1 MDAVY
6 VLSGGEFLTAIFNGV
21 AVLMGTTEWA
31 SMFRI
36 AALMSVMVL
45 FATYI
50 RGHDPLEVL
59 KFIAFFMFLTSVLI
73 IPKRTVQLIDRSDAT
88 SVHTVA
94 NVPLGLAAPAKFIT
108 GIGTALTEG
117 FEAVFHTPD
126 SATYSKTG
134 MLFGANLVGTAT
146 DFAFRNG
153 DLAEL
158 FTAYVRNCV
167 VGDMLLNHKYSF
179 QELMNTEDPYSLI
192 FSKPSPLRGV
202 MVPYGNS
209 AAVSH
214 DNPTGEGFM
223 TCQDLAKNVLQPQL
237 TTDTQNG
244 GKTWDYY
251 VARLTGGKTNASAL
265 FGTLLGDSYSYYYG
279 GGSSASQI
287 MRQTVVMNGLK
298 QGIAST
304 SAQNGD
310 AAGLVNLASQSSYT
324 KMRLSQATSTSIAT
338 TYLPLLNTV
347 LLAMV
352 IGLFPV
358 IILLASI
365 HTLTMEVLKGY
376 IFTLIYLQAWGPMF
390 AILNYAV
397 SMYLTGKTG
406 TLSFSLSNLS
416 VIQQTHAD
424 IGSIAGWLSL
434 SIPFLAWGIVKGL
447 GSAVSQA
454 GNYLGTAMNSTASSE
469 SSRAG
474 DGSWAFNNL
483 QTDNVA
489 GNKWDTNYASRSGM
503 AMTQMGNGATATRT
517 QSGASVYDTTGA
529 ISRLPTDIQ
538 LDRSAVSGFQRQQR
552 EAESQLQSLSNSLSH
567 SASTGTSQL
576 SQWASQR
583 GSSDTVSRGA
593 DNSISAN
600 DAAAISKLQSAVA
613 RYARDNNV
621 SQADAL
627 RTAMEQSQNMS
638 LNAGVGAYAKFDS
651 NRQFAGKIVGFAT
664 GASVGGDLHGKVDY
678 NGQNG
683 SSHGTSSDMSN
694 RTSSTKDFSA
704 QDLKDIRH
712 GVDVVASHRTTD
724 NSSHTDNAS
733 GSLLNQMAA
742 TFSDMR
748 TQASQY
754 SDTQNRSHEYAQMA
768 SFVENNSAA
777 IRSNATQEFV
787 EYAKQNHPDAERVLT
802 DVSSPEARAEREALA
817 GRFVEERMMP
827 QLEAQFRAN
836 QGRAAEGMG
845 DTVAASGLQGVNH
858 SDFEGQQQHMAQTAA
873 GHGVKADG
881 EVAGEVTQSRANAQR
896 SVDSAQ
902 EKVNDQQSEVNKQY
916 TNLEQEHQVQGRR
929 FDDANKAEHER
940 QDEFPVFNHD
950 GELLD
955 KVNKS
960 LDELRK
966 GSLNDD
972 N

>member
-73 IPKRTVQLIDRSDAT
+73 IPKRTVQIIDRSDAT

-117 FEAVFHTPD
+117 FETVFHTPD

-202 MVPYGNS
+202 MVPYGNTM
-209 AAVSH
+209 A
-214 DNPTGEGFM
+214 NREGFW
-223 TCQDLAKNVLQPQL
+223 TCQELATGVLQPQL

-251 VARLTGGKTNASAL
+251 VARLTGGKPNASAL

-279 GGSSASQI
+279 GGSGASQI

-517 QSGASVYDTTGA
+517 RDGSTVLETSQAMSKLATEVMGDRISQTG
-529 ISRLPTDIQ
+529 IQ
-538 LDRSAVSGFQRQQR
+538 KLQRDAMSQQ
-552 EAESQLQSLSNSLSH
+552 QSLNNSLNH
-567 SASTGTSQL
+567 STSTGMSLL

-583 GSSDTVSRGA
+583 GNSDTVSRGT
-593 DNSISAN
+593 DSSVSAN
-600 DAAAISKLQSAVA
+600 DAAAISKMQSAVA
-613 RYARDNNV
+613 RYARDNNI

-627 RTAMEQSQNMS
+627 RAAMDKSQNMTF
-638 LNAGVGAYAKFDS
+638 NAGAGAYAKVDS
-651 NRQFAGKIVGFAT
+651 DKQIIGKVASLGT
-664 GASVGGDLHGKVDY
+664 GWSAGGDL
-678 NGQNG
+678 
-683 SSHGTSSDMSN
+683 
-694 RTSSTKDFSA
+694 
-704 QDLKDIRH
+704 
-712 GVDVVASHRTTD
+712 
-724 NSSHTDNAS
+724 
-733 GSLLNQMAA
+733 
-742 TFSDMR
+742 
-748 TQASQY
+748 
-754 SDTQNRSHEYAQMA
+754 
-768 SFVENNSAA
+768 
-777 IRSNATQEFV
+777 
-787 EYAKQNHPDAERVLT
+787 
-802 DVSSPEARAEREALA
+802 
-817 GRFVEERMMP
+817 
-827 QLEAQFRAN
+827 
-836 QGRAAEGMG
+836 
-845 DTVAASGLQGVNH
+845 
-858 SDFEGQQQHMAQTAA
+858 
-873 GHGVKADG
+873 
-881 EVAGEVTQSRANAQR
+881 
-896 SVDSAQ
+896 
-902 EKVNDQQSEVNKQY
+902 
-916 TNLEQEHQVQGRR
+916 
-929 FDDANKAEHER
+929 
-940 QDEFPVFNHD
+940 
-950 GELLD
+950 
-955 KVNKS
+955 
-960 LDELRK
+960 
-966 GSLNDD
+966 
-972 N
+972 

>member
-73 IPKRTVQLIDRSDAT
+73 IPKRTVQIIDRSDAT

-117 FEAVFHTPD
+117 FETVFHTPD

-202 MVPYGNS
+202 MVPYGNTM
-209 AAVSH
+209 A
-214 DNPTGEGFM
+214 NREGFW
-223 TCQDLAKNVLQPQL
+223 TCQELATGVLQPQL

-251 VARLTGGKTNASAL
+251 VARLTGGKPNASAL

-279 GGSSASQI
+279 GGSGASQI

-517 QSGASVYDTTGA
+517 RDGSTVLETTQA
-529 ISRLPTDIQ
+529 ISKLATEVMGDRISQTGIQ
-538 LDRSAVSGFQRQQR
+538 KLQRDAMSQQ
-552 EAESQLQSLSNSLSH
+552 QSLNNSLNH
-567 SASTGTSQL
+567 STSTGMSLL

-583 GSSDTVSRGA
+583 GNSDTVSRGA
-593 DNSISAN
+593 DSSVSAN
-600 DAAAISKLQSAVA
+600 DAAAISKMQSAVA
-613 RYARDNNV
+613 RYARDNNI

-627 RTAMEQSQNMS
+627 RAAMDKSQNMTF
-638 LNAGVGAYAKFDS
+638 NAGAGAYAKVDS
-651 NRQFAGKIVGFAT
+651 DKQIIGKVASLGT
-664 GASVGGDLHGKVDY
+664 GWSAGGDLHTRLDY
-678 NGQNG
+678 NGQSG

-694 RTSSTKDFSA
+694 RTSNTKDFST

-712 GVDVVASHRTTD
+712 GVDVVASQRTTD

-748 TQASQY
+748 TQSSQY
-754 SDTQNRSHEYAQMA
+754 SDAQTRSHEYAQMA
-768 SFVENNSAA
+768 SYVQNHSDSV
-777 IRSNATQEFV
+777 RSNYTQEFV
-787 EYAKQNHPDAERVLT
+787 EYAQQNDPDATRILT
-802 DVSSPEARAEREALA
+802 DVSDPAVREKREALA
-817 GRFVEERMMP
+817 GRFVEERLMP
-827 QLEAQFRAN
+827 QLAQEFAANRAQTSDN
-836 QGRAAEGMG
+836 MG
-845 DTVAASGLQGVNH
+845 SVAAGGGLQGVRR
-858 SDFEGQQQHMAQTAA
+858 SDFDDQQQHMAQTAA
-873 GHGVKADG
+873 DHGVKAVG
-881 EVAGEVTQSRANAQR
+881 AVAGDVSQSRAEVQR

-902 EKVNDQQSEVNKQY
+902 EKVNKQQGEVHKQY
-916 TNLEQEHQVQGRR
+916 TELEQDHQIQGRR
-929 FDDANKAEHER
+929 FDEENKNEKVR
-940 QDEFPVFNHD
+940 QSALPGGDTR
-950 GELLD
+950 
-955 KVNKS
+955 
-960 LDELRK
+960 DELMKRASDMQK
-966 GSLNDD
+966 QYEDKNK
-972 N
+972 

>member
-73 IPKRTVQLIDRSDAT
+73 IPKRTVQIIDRSDAT

-117 FEAVFHTPD
+117 FETVFHTPD

-153 DLAEL
+153 DLSEL

-179 QELMNTEDPYSLI
+179 QELMNSEDPYSLI

-202 MVPYGNS
+202 MVPYGNTM
-209 AAVSH
+209 A
-214 DNPTGEGFM
+214 NREGFW
-223 TCQDLAKNVLQPQL
+223 TCQELATGVLQPQL

-251 VARLTGGKTNASAL
+251 VARLTGGKPNASAL

-279 GGSSASQI
+279 GGSGASQI

-397 SMYLTGKTG
+397 SLYLTGKTG

-627 RTAMEQSQNMS
+627 RAAMEQSQNAS
-638 LNAGVGAYAKFDS
+638 INVGAGVTAGIDTS
-651 NRQFAGKIVGFAT
+651 RSIAGKAVVWTT
-664 GASVGGDLHGKVDY
+664 GLSGKLEGHIKGDYTG
-678 NGQNG
+678 NNG

-694 RTSSTKDFSA
+694 RTSHTKDFSA

-724 NSSHTDNAS
+724 SSSHTDNAS

-827 QLEAQFRAN
+827 HLEAQFRAN

-845 DTVAASGLQGVNH
+845 DTVAAGGLQGVNH
-858 SDFEGQQQHMAQTAA
+858 SDFKGQQQHMAQTAA

-902 EKVNDQQSEVNKQY
+902 EKVNHQQSEVNKQY
-916 TNLEQEHQVQGRR
+916 TNLEQEHEVQGRH
-929 FDDANKAEHER
+929 FDEANKAEHVR
-940 QDEFPVFNHD
+940 QDTVLNLPKKDNAKQTLDNAMNEF
-950 GELLD
+950 
-955 KVNKS
+955 
-960 LDELRK
+960 K
-966 GSLNDD
+966 GK
-972 N
+972 

>member
-73 IPKRTVQLIDRSDAT
+73 IPKRTVQIIDRSDAT

-117 FEAVFHTPD
+117 FETVFHTPD

-146 DFAFRNG
+146 DFSFRNG

-179 QELMNTEDPYSLI
+179 QELMNSEDPYSLI

-202 MVPYGNS
+202 MVPYGNTM
-209 AAVSH
+209 A
-214 DNPTGEGFM
+214 NREGFW
-223 TCQDLAKNVLQPQL
+223 TCQELATGVLQPQL

-251 VARLTGGKTNASAL
+251 VARLTGGKPNASAL

-279 GGSSASQI
+279 GGSGASQI

-627 RTAMEQSQNMS
+627 RAAMEQSQNAS
-638 LNAGVGAYAKFDS
+638 INVGAGVTAGIDTS
-651 NRQFAGKIVGFAT
+651 RSIAGKAVEWTT
-664 GASVGGDLHGKVDY
+664 GLSGKLEGHIKGDYTG
-678 NGQNG
+678 NNG

-694 RTSSTKDFSA
+694 RTSHTKDFSA

-712 GVDVVASHRTTD
+712 GVDVVASHRTTE

-845 DTVAASGLQGVNH
+845 DKVAAGGLQGVNH

-902 EKVNDQQSEVNKQY
+902 EKVNHQQSEVNKQY

-929 FDDANKAEHER
+929 FDEANKAEHTR
-940 QDEFPVFNHD
+940 QEAWPVI
-950 GELLD
+950 D
-955 KVNKS
+955 KVDSDNAKKT
-960 LDELRK
+960 LDETMNKFK
-966 GSLNDD
+966 GK
-972 N
+972 

>member
-73 IPKRTVQLIDRSDAT
+73 IPKRTVQIIDRSDAT

-117 FEAVFHTPD
+117 FETVFHTPD

-146 DFAFRNG
+146 DFSFRNG

-179 QELMNTEDPYSLI
+179 QELMNSEDPYSLI

-202 MVPYGNS
+202 MVPYGNTM
-209 AAVSH
+209 A
-214 DNPTGEGFM
+214 NREGFW
-223 TCQDLAKNVLQPQL
+223 TCQELATGVLQPQL

-251 VARLTGGKTNASAL
+251 VARLTGGKPNASSL

-279 GGSSASQI
+279 GGSGASQI

-517 QSGASVYDTTGA
+517 QSGASVYDTSGA

-538 LDRSAVSGFQRQQR
+538 LDRSAVSGFQRQRR

-583 GSSDTVSRGA
+583 GSSDSVSRGA
-593 DNSISAN
+593 DNSVSAN
-600 DAAAISKLQSAVA
+600 DAAAISKMQSATT
-613 RYARDNNV
+613 RHARDNNI
-621 SQADAL
+621 SQADSL
-627 RTAMEQSQNMS
+627 RMAMEQSQNLS
-638 LNAGVGAYAKFDS
+638 ASAGVGAYAKFDS
-651 NRQFAGKIVGFAT
+651 NRQFAGKILGFAS
-664 GASVGGDLHGKVDY
+664 GVSVGGDLHGKIDY

-683 SSHGTSSDMSN
+683 SSHGTSADMSN

-724 NSSHTDNAS
+724 NSGHTDNAS

-827 QLEAQFRAN
+827 QLEAQFRTN

-845 DTVAASGLQGVNH
+845 DTVAAGGLQGVNH

-881 EVAGEVTQSRANAQR
+881 EVAGEVTQSRVNAQR

-902 EKVNDQQSEVNKQY
+902 EKVNHQQSEVNKQY
-916 TNLEQEHQVQGRR
+916 TNLEQQHQVQGRR
-929 FDDANKAEHER
+929 FDEANKAEHVR
-940 QDEFPVFNHD
+940 QDAYPIKDHTDSVVAKRS
-950 GELLD
+950 LD
-955 KVNKS
+955 KLMK
-960 LDELRK
+960 DFKEDK
-966 GSLNDD
+966 
-972 N
+972 

>member
-1 MDAVY
+1 MDTVY

-45 FATYI
+45 FTTYI

-73 IPKRTVQLIDRSDAT
+73 IPKRTVQIIDRSDAT

-117 FEAVFHTPD
+117 FETVFHTPD

-146 DFAFRNG
+146 DFSFRNG

-202 MVPYGNS
+202 MVPYGNTM
-209 AAVSH
+209 A
-214 DNPTGEGFM
+214 NREGFW
-223 TCQDLAKNVLQPQL
+223 TCQELATGVLQPQL

-251 VARLTGGKTNASAL
+251 VARLTGGKPNANAL

-365 HTLTMEVLKGY
+365 HTLTMGVLKGY

-517 QSGASVYDTTGA
+517 RDGSTVLETSQAMSKLATEVMGDRISQTG
-529 ISRLPTDIQ
+529 IQ
-538 LDRSAVSGFQRQQR
+538 KLQRDAMSQQ
-552 EAESQLQSLSNSLSH
+552 QSLNNSLNH
-567 SASTGTSQL
+567 STSTGMSQL

-583 GSSDTVSRGA
+583 GNSDTVSSGA
-593 DNSISAN
+593 DSSVSAN
-600 DAAAISKLQSAVA
+600 DAAAISKMQSAVA
-613 RYARDNNV
+613 RYARDNNI

-627 RTAMEQSQNMS
+627 RKAMEQSQS
-638 LNAGVGAYAKFDS
+638 GTLTVGGSVSAGVDTRKS
-651 NRQFAGKIVGFAT
+651 IAGKAVEWTT
-664 GASVGGDLHGKVDY
+664 GLNGKLEGHIKGDYTGTD
-678 NGQNG
+678 G

-712 GVDVVASHRTTD
+712 GVDVVASQRTTD

-748 TQASQY
+748 TQSSQY
-754 SDTQNRSHEYAQMA
+754 NDAQTRSHEYAQMA
-768 SFVENNSAA
+768 SYVQNHSDSV
-777 IRSNATQEFV
+777 RSNYTQEFV
-787 EYAKQNHPDAERVLT
+787 EYAQQNDPDATRILT
-802 DVSSPEARAEREALA
+802 DVSDPAVREKREALA
-817 GRFVEERMMP
+817 GRFVEERLMP
-827 QLEAQFRAN
+827 QLAQEFAANRAQTGDN
-836 QGRAAEGMG
+836 MG
-845 DTVAASGLQGVNH
+845 SVAPGGGQQGVSH
-858 SDFEGQQQHMAQTAA
+858 SDFADQQQHMAQTAA
-873 GHGVKADG
+873 DHGVKAEG
-881 EVAGEVTQSRANAQR
+881 TVAGEVSQSRADVQR

-902 EKVNDQQSEVNKQY
+902 EKVNHQQSEVNKQY
-916 TNLEQEHQVQGRR
+916 TDLEQEHQVQGRR
-929 FDDANKAEHER
+929 FDDANKAEKYR
-940 QDEFPVFNHD
+940 QDSKPVFNHN
-950 GELLD
+950 GEA
-955 KVNKS
+955 KEKINKAME
-960 LDELRK
+960 DFK
-966 GSLNDD
+966 NMNGGDD
-972 N
+972 A

>member
-73 IPKRTVQLIDRSDAT
+73 IPKRTVQIIDRSDAT

-202 MVPYGNS
+202 MVQYGNTM
-209 AAVSH
+209 A
-214 DNPTGEGFM
+214 NREGFW
-223 TCQDLAKNVLQPQL
+223 TCQELATGVLQPQL

-251 VARLTGGKTNASAL
+251 VARLTGGKPNASAL
-265 FGTLLGDSYSYYYG
+265 FGTLLGESYSYYYG

-324 KMRLSQATSTSIAT
+324 KMRLSQAVASSIAT

-347 LLAMV
+347 LLAMM

-365 HTLTMEVLKGY
+365 HTLTMGVLKGY

-627 RTAMEQSQNMS
+627 RAAMEQSQNAS
-638 LNAGVGAYAKFDS
+638 FNVGAGVS
-651 NRQFAGKIVGFAT
+651 AGIDTSKSIGGKAVEWTT
-664 GASVGGDLHGKVDY
+664 GLSGKLEGHIKGDYTG
-678 NGQNG
+678 NNG

-694 RTSSTKDFSA
+694 RTSQTKDFSA

-712 GVDVVASHRTTD
+712 GVDVVASHRTTE

-845 DTVAASGLQGVNH
+845 DTVAAGGLQGVNH

-902 EKVNDQQSEVNKQY
+902 EKVNHQQSEVSKQY

-929 FDDANKAEHER
+929 FDEANKAEHVR
-940 QDEFPVFNHD
+940 QEARPVID
-950 GELLD
+950 ITD
-955 KVNKS
+955 SNKAKEM
-960 LDELRK
+960 LDESMNKFK
-966 GSLNDD
+966 GK
-972 N
+972 

>member
-73 IPKRTVQLIDRSDAT
+73 IPKRTVQIIDRSDAT

-117 FEAVFHTPD
+117 FEAVFHTPG

-167 VGDMLLNHKYSF
+167 VGDILLNHKYSF
-179 QELMNTEDPYSLI
+179 QELMNSEDPYSLI

-202 MVPYGNS
+202 MVPYGNTM
-209 AAVSH
+209 A
-214 DNPTGEGFM
+214 NREGFW
-223 TCQDLAKNVLQPQL
+223 TCQELATGVLQPQL

-251 VARLTGGKTNASAL
+251 VARLTGGKPNASAL

-279 GGSSASQI
+279 GGSGASQI

-376 IFTLIYLQAWGPMF
+376 IFTLIYLQVWGPMF

-517 QSGASVYDTTGA
+517 QSGASVYDTSGA

-552 EAESQLQSLSNSLSH
+552 EAQSQLQSLNETLGH
-567 SASTGTSQL
+567 TTSTGTSQL

-583 GSSDTVSRGA
+583 GNSDTVSRGA

-600 DAAAISKLQSAVA
+600 DAAAISKLQSAVS

-627 RTAMEQSQNMS
+627 RTAMEQSQNGTLTVGGS
-638 LNAGVGAYAKFDS
+638 VSAGVDTSKS
-651 NRQFAGKIVGFAT
+651 IAGKAVEWTTGLNGKLEGHIKGDYTGTDGF
-664 GASVGGDLHGKVDY
+664 
-678 NGQNG
+678 
-683 SSHGTSSDMSN
+683 SHGTSSDMSN

-748 TQASQY
+748 TQASQF

-787 EYAKQNHPDAERVLT
+787 GYAKQNHPDAERVLT
-802 DVSSPEARAEREALA
+802 DVSSPEARAERESLA

-845 DTVAASGLQGVNH
+845 DTVADGGLQGVSH

-873 GHGVKADG
+873 GHGVKAEG
-881 EVAGEVTQSRANAQR
+881 RVASEVEHSRSDAQR

-902 EKVNDQQSEVNKQY
+902 ENVNKQQGEVHKQY
-916 TNLEQEHQVQGRR
+916 TDLEQDHQVQGRR
-929 FDDANKAEHER
+929 FDEANKAEKYR
-940 QDEFPVFNHD
+940 QNSKPVFNYN
-950 GELLD
+950 GEA
-955 KVNKS
+955 KEKINKTM
-960 LDELRK
+960 DDFK
-966 GSLNDD
+966 NMNGGNDA
-972 N
+972 

>member
-1 MDAVY
+1 MDTVY

-36 AALMSVMVL
+36 AALVSVMVL

-73 IPKRTVQLIDRSDAT
+73 IPKRTVQIIDRSDAT

-117 FEAVFHTPD
+117 FETVFHTPD

-179 QELMNTEDPYSLI
+179 QELMNNEDPYSLI

-202 MVPYGNS
+202 MVPYGNTM
-209 AAVSH
+209 A
-214 DNPTGEGFM
+214 NREGFW
-223 TCQDLAKNVLQPQL
+223 TCQELATGVLQPQL

-251 VARLTGGKTNASAL
+251 VARLTGGKPNASAL

-310 AAGLVNLASQSSYT
+310 AAGLVNLAAQSSYT

-397 SMYLTGKTG
+397 SLYLTGKTG

-447 GSAVSQA
+447 GSVVSQA

-503 AMTQMGNGATATRT
+503 AMTQMDNGATATRT
-517 QSGASVYDTTGA
+517 RDGSTVLETSQA
-529 ISRLPTDIQ
+529 ISKLATEVMGDRISQTGIQ
-538 LDRSAVSGFQRQQR
+538 KLQRDAMSQQ
-552 EAESQLQSLSNSLSH
+552 QSLNNSLNH
-567 SASTGTSQL
+567 STSTGMSQL
-576 SQWASQR
+576 SQWDSQR
-583 GSSDTVSRGA
+583 GNSDTVSRGA
-593 DNSISAN
+593 DSSISAN
-600 DAAAISKLQSAVA
+600 DAAAISKMQSTIM
-613 RYARDNNV
+613 RHARDNNI
-621 SQADAL
+621 SEANSL
-627 RTAMEQSQNMS
+627 RMAMEQSQNMS
-638 LNAGVGAYAKFDS
+638 LNAGVGAYAKVDS
-651 NRQFAGKIVGFAT
+651 NKQFAGKIWGFAI

-748 TQASQY
+748 TQSSQY
-754 SDTQNRSHEYAQMA
+754 SDAQTRSHEYAQMA
-768 SFVENNSAA
+768 SYVQNHSDSV
-777 IRSNATQEFV
+777 RSNYTQEFV
-787 EYAKQNHPDAERVLT
+787 EYAQQNDPDATRILT
-802 DVSSPEARAEREALA
+802 DVSDPAIREKREALA
-817 GRFVEERMMP
+817 GRFVEDRLMP
-827 QLEAQFRAN
+827 QLAQEFATNRAQTSEN
-836 QGRAAEGMG
+836 MG
-845 DTVAASGLQGVNH
+845 SVAPGGALQGVSH
-858 SDFEGQQQHMAQTAA
+858 SGFADQQQHMVQIAA
-873 GHGVKADG
+873 DHGVKA
-881 EVAGEVTQSRANAQR
+881 EVAVAGEVSKSRADVQR

-902 EKVNDQQSEVNKQY
+902 ENVNKQQSEVGNQY
-916 TNLEQEHQVQGRR
+916 NSMVQEHQIQERN
-929 FDDANKAEHER
+929 FDKAYK
-940 QDEFPVFNHD
+940 DEQQQQNALPGGD
-950 GELLD
+950 TR
-955 KVNKS
+955 
-960 LDELRK
+960 DELMKRAQDIQK
-966 GSLNDD
+966 QYGDKK
-972 N
+972 

>member
-73 IPKRTVQLIDRSDAT
+73 IPKRTVQIIDRSDAT

-202 MVPYGNS
+202 MVPYGNTMAS
-209 AAVSH
+209 R
-214 DNPTGEGFM
+214 EGFW
-223 TCQDLAKNVLQPQL
+223 TCQELATGVLQPQL

-251 VARLTGGKTNASAL
+251 VARLTGGKPNASAL

-279 GGSSASQI
+279 GGSGASQI

-338 TYLPLLNTV
+338 TNLPLLNTV

-627 RTAMEQSQNMS
+627 RAAMEQSQNAS
-638 LNAGVGAYAKFDS
+638 INVGAGVTAGIDTS
-651 NRQFAGKIVGFAT
+651 RSIAGKAVVWTT
-664 GASVGGDLHGKVDY
+664 GLSGKLEGHIKGDYTG
-678 NGQNG
+678 NNG

-694 RTSSTKDFSA
+694 RTSHTKDFSA

-712 GVDVVASHRTTD
+712 GVDVVASHRTTE

-845 DTVAASGLQGVNH
+845 DTVAAGGLQGVSH
-858 SDFEGQQQHMAQTAA
+858 SDFEGQQQLMVQTAA
-873 GHGVKADG
+873 GQGVKADG

-902 EKVNDQQSEVNKQY
+902 EKVNHQQSEVNKQY

-929 FDDANKAEHER
+929 FDEANKAEHTR
-940 QDEFPVFNHD
+940 QDAWPVI
-950 GELLD
+950 D
-955 KVNKS
+955 KVDSDNAKKT
-960 LDELRK
+960 LDETMNKFK
-966 GSLNDD
+966 GK
-972 N
+972 

>member
-1 MDAVY
+1 
-6 VLSGGEFLTAIFNGV
+6 
-21 AVLMGTTEWA
+21 
-31 SMFRI
+31 
-36 AALMSVMVL
+36 
-45 FATYI
+45 
-50 RGHDPLEVL
+50 
-59 KFIAFFMFLTSVLI
+59 
-73 IPKRTVQLIDRSDAT
+73 
-88 SVHTVA
+88 
-94 NVPLGLAAPAKFIT
+94 
-108 GIGTALTEG
+108 
-117 FEAVFHTPD
+117 
-126 SATYSKTG
+126 
-134 MLFGANLVGTAT
+134 
-146 DFAFRNG
+146 
-153 DLAEL
+153 
-158 FTAYVRNCV
+158 
-167 VGDMLLNHKYSF
+167 MLLNHKYSF

-202 MVPYGNS
+202 MVPYGNTM
-209 AAVSH
+209 A
-214 DNPTGEGFM
+214 NREGFW
-223 TCQDLAKNVLQPQL
+223 TCQELATGVLQPQL

-251 VARLTGGKTNASAL
+251 VARLTGGKPNASAL

-279 GGSSASQI
+279 GGSGASQI

-406 TLSFSLSNLS
+406 TLNFSLSNLS

-517 QSGASVYDTTGA
+517 RDGSTVLETTQA
-529 ISRLPTDIQ
+529 ISKLATEVMGDRISQTGIQ
-538 LDRSAVSGFQRQQR
+538 KLQRDAMSQQ
-552 EAESQLQSLSNSLSH
+552 QSLNNSLNH
-567 SASTGTSQL
+567 STSTGMSLL

-583 GSSDTVSRGA
+583 GNSDTVSRGA
-593 DNSISAN
+593 DSSVSAN
-600 DAAAISKLQSAVA
+600 DAAAISKMQSAVA
-613 RYARDNNV
+613 RYARDNNI

-627 RTAMEQSQNMS
+627 RAAMDKSQNMTF
-638 LNAGVGAYAKFDS
+638 NAGAGAYAKVDS
-651 NRQFAGKIVGFAT
+651 DKQIIGKVASLGT
-664 GASVGGDLHGKVDY
+664 GWSAGGDLHTRLDY
-678 NGQNG
+678 NGQSG

-694 RTSSTKDFSA
+694 RTSNTKDFSA

-712 GVDVVASHRTTD
+712 GVDVVASQRTTD

-748 TQASQY
+748 TQSSQY
-754 SDTQNRSHEYAQMA
+754 SDAQTRSHEYAQMA
-768 SFVENNSAA
+768 SYVQNHSDSV
-777 IRSNATQEFV
+777 RSNYTQEFV
-787 EYAKQNHPDAERVLT
+787 EYAQQNDPEATRILT
-802 DVSSPEARAEREALA
+802 DVSDPAVREKREALA
-817 GRFVEERMMP
+817 GRFVEERLMP
-827 QLEAQFRAN
+827 QLVQEFAANRAQTSDN
-836 QGRAAEGMG
+836 MG
-845 DTVAASGLQGVNH
+845 SVAPGGGQQGVSR
-858 SDFEGQQQHMAQTAA
+858 SDFDDQQQHMAQTAA
-873 GHGVKADG
+873 DHGVKAEG
-881 EVAGEVTQSRANAQR
+881 AVAGDVSQSRAEVQR

-902 EKVNDQQSEVNKQY
+902 EKVNKQQGEVHKQY
-916 TNLEQEHQVQGRR
+916 TELEQDHQVQGRR
-929 FDDANKAEHER
+929 FDEENNNEKVR
-940 QDEFPVFNHD
+940 QSALPGGDTR
-950 GELLD
+950 
-955 KVNKS
+955 
-960 LDELRK
+960 DELMKRASDMQK
-966 GSLNDD
+966 QYEDKNK
-972 N
+972 

>member
-45 FATYI
+45 FATYV

-73 IPKRTVQLIDRSDAT
+73 IPRRTVQIIDRSDAT

-94 NVPLGLAAPAKFIT
+94 NVPLGLAVPAKFIT

-117 FEAVFHTPD
+117 FETVFHTPD

-167 VGDMLLNHKYSF
+167 VGDMLLNHKYSL
-179 QELMNTEDPYSLI
+179 QELMNSEDPYSLI
-192 FSKPSPLRGV
+192 FSNPSPLRGV
-202 MVPYGNS
+202 MVPYGNTM
-209 AAVSH
+209 A
-214 DNPTGEGFM
+214 NREGFW
-223 TCQDLAKNVLQPQL
+223 TCQELATGVLQPQL

-251 VARLTGGKTNASAL
+251 VARLTGGKPNASAL

-365 HTLTMEVLKGY
+365 HTLTLEVLKGY

-627 RTAMEQSQNMS
+627 RAAMEQSQNAS
-638 LNAGVGAYAKFDS
+638 INVGAGVTAGIDTS
-651 NRQFAGKIVGFAT
+651 RSIAGKAVVWTT
-664 GASVGGDLHGKVDY
+664 GLSGKLEGHIKGDYTG
-678 NGQNG
+678 NNG

-694 RTSSTKDFSA
+694 RTSHTKDFSA

-724 NSSHTDNAS
+724 SSSHTDNAS

-845 DTVAASGLQGVNH
+845 DTVAAGGLQGVNH

-902 EKVNDQQSEVNKQY
+902 EKVNHQQSEVNKQY
-916 TNLEQEHQVQGRR
+916 TNLEQEHEVQGRH
-929 FDDANKAEHER
+929 FDEANKAEHVR
-940 QDEFPVFNHD
+940 QDTVLNLPKKDNAKQTLDNAMNEF
-950 GELLD
+950 
-955 KVNKS
+955 
-960 LDELRK
+960 K
-966 GSLNDD
+966 GK
-972 N
+972 

>member
-73 IPKRTVQLIDRSDAT
+73 IPKRTVQIIDRSDAT

-117 FEAVFHTPD
+117 FETVFHTPD

-202 MVPYGNS
+202 MVPYGNTM
-209 AAVSH
+209 A
-214 DNPTGEGFM
+214 NREGFW
-223 TCQDLAKNVLQPQL
+223 TCQELATGVLQPQL

-251 VARLTGGKTNASAL
+251 VARLTGGKPNASAL

-279 GGSSASQI
+279 GGSGASQI

-627 RTAMEQSQNMS
+627 RAAMEQSQNAS
-638 LNAGVGAYAKFDS
+638 INVGAGVTAGIDTS
-651 NRQFAGKIVGFAT
+651 RSIAGKAVVWTT
-664 GASVGGDLHGKVDY
+664 GLSGKLEGHIKGDYTG
-678 NGQNG
+678 NNG

-694 RTSSTKDFSA
+694 RTSHTKDFSA

-724 NSSHTDNAS
+724 SSSHTDNAS

-827 QLEAQFRAN
+827 LLEAQFRAN

-845 DTVAASGLQGVNH
+845 DTVAADGLQGVNH

-902 EKVNDQQSEVNKQY
+902 EKVNHQQSEVNKQY

-929 FDDANKAEHER
+929 FDEANKAEHVR
-940 QDEFPVFNHD
+940 QDAYPIKDHTDSVVAKRS
-950 GELLD
+950 LD
-955 KVNKS
+955 KLMK
-960 LDELRK
+960 DFKEDK
-966 GSLNDD
+966 
-972 N
+972 

>member
-1 MDAVY
+1 MDTVY
-6 VLSGGEFLTAIFNGV
+6 VLTGGEFLSNIFNGV
-21 AVLMGTTEWA
+21 ATMLGTTEWS

-36 AALMSVMVL
+36 AALVSVMVL
-45 FATYI
+45 FATYLK
-50 RGHDPLEVL
+50 GHDPLEFI
-59 KFIAFFMFLTSVLI
+59 KFIAFFILLTSILV
-73 IPKRTVQLIDRSDAT
+73 IPKRTVQIIDRTDAT
-88 SVHTVA
+88 SIHTVA

-117 FEAVFHTPD
+117 FETVYHTPD
-126 SATYSKTG
+126 SVTYSKTG
-134 MLFGANLVGTAT
+134 MLFGANLVGSAT
-146 DFAFRNG
+146 DFMFRNG

-167 VGDMLLNHKYSF
+167 VGDILLNHKYSF
-179 QELMNTEDPYSLI
+179 QELMNSTDPYAVI
-192 FSKPSPLRGV
+192 FQNPSPLRGV
-202 MVPYGNS
+202 MVPYGNT
-209 AAVSH
+209 AA
-214 DNPTGEGFM
+214 TREGFW
-223 TCQDLAKNVLQPQL
+223 TCQELANNVLKSQL
-237 TTDTQNG
+237 NADTAEG
-244 GKTWDYY
+244 GSTWNYY
-251 VARLTGGKTNASAL
+251 VARITGAKPNGSAL
-265 FGTLLGDSYSYYYG
+265 FGTLMADSYNYYYG
-279 GGSSASQI
+279 GGATASQV
-287 MRQTVVMNGLK
+287 MRAAVVMNGLK
-298 QGIAST
+298 EGISSY

-310 AAGLVNLASQSSYT
+310 AAGLVNLASQSSYA
-324 KMRLSQATSTSIAT
+324 KMRLSQATSASIAT
-338 TYLPLLNTV
+338 TYLPLMNTV

-358 IILLASI
+358 IILLATVHSL
-365 HTLTMEVLKGY
+365 TLQVLKGY
-376 IFTLIYLQAWGPMF
+376 IYTLIYLQAWGPMF

-397 SMYLTGKTG
+397 SAYLTNKTG
-406 TLSFSLSNLS
+406 SLSFSLSNLS

-434 SIPFLAWGIVKGL
+434 SIPFLAMGLVKGL
-447 GSAVSQA
+447 GSVVSQA
-454 GNYLGTAMNSTASSE
+454 GNYLGTAMNSTATSE
-469 SSRAG
+469 ASRAG

-517 QSGASVYDTTGA
+517 QSGASVYDTSGA

-552 EAESQLQSLSNSLSH
+552 EAESQLQSLNNSLSH

-593 DNSISAN
+593 DNSVSAN

-627 RTAMEQSQNMS
+627 RTAMEQSQNAS
-638 LNAGVGAYAKFDS
+638 FNVGAGVS
-651 NRQFAGKIVGFAT
+651 AGIDTSKSIGGKAVEWTT
-664 GASVGGDLHGKVDY
+664 GLSGKLEGHIKGDYTG
-678 NGQNG
+678 NNG

-694 RTSSTKDFSA
+694 RTGHSKDFSA

-712 GVDVVASHRTTD
+712 GVDVISSHRTTD

-787 EYAKQNHPDAERVLT
+787 EYTKQNHPDAERVLT

-836 QGRAAEGMG
+836 QGRAAEGMD
-845 DTVAASGLQGVNH
+845 DTVSSSGMQGVSH
-858 SDFEGQQQHMAQTAA
+858 SDFDDQQQHMAQTAVD
-873 GHGVKADG
+873 HGVKAKG
-881 EVAGEVTQSRANAQR
+881 AVAGEVSQSRADVQR

-902 EKVNDQQSEVNKQY
+902 EKVNKQQGEVHKQY
-916 TNLEQEHQVQGRR
+916 TELEQEHQVQGRR
-929 FDDANKAEHER
+929 FDDANKAEHVR
-940 QDEFPVFNHD
+940 QEAIPVKDYTDSHEAKIHVDDLMKKFKD
-950 GELLD
+950 
-955 KVNKS
+955 NK
-960 LDELRK
+960 
-966 GSLNDD
+966 
-972 N
+972 

>member
-73 IPKRTVQLIDRSDAT
+73 IPKRTVQIIDRSDAT

-117 FEAVFHTPD
+117 FETVFHTPD

-179 QELMNTEDPYSLI
+179 QELMNNEDPYSLI

-202 MVPYGNS
+202 MVPYGNTM
-209 AAVSH
+209 A
-214 DNPTGEGFM
+214 NREGFW
-223 TCQDLAKNVLQPQL
+223 TCQELATGVLQPQL

-251 VARLTGGKTNASAL
+251 VARFTGGKPNASAL

-310 AAGLVNLASQSSYT
+310 AAGLVNLAAQSSYT

-397 SMYLTGKTG
+397 SLYLTGKTG

-447 GSAVSQA
+447 GSVVSQA

-503 AMTQMGNGATATRT
+503 AMTQMDNGATATRT
-517 QSGASVYDTTGA
+517 RDGSTVLETSQA
-529 ISRLPTDIQ
+529 ISKLATEVMGDRISQTGIQ
-538 LDRSAVSGFQRQQR
+538 KLQRDAMSQQ
-552 EAESQLQSLSNSLSH
+552 QSLNNSLNH
-567 SASTGTSQL
+567 STSTGMSQL

-583 GSSDTVSRGA
+583 GNSDTVSRGA
-593 DNSISAN
+593 DSSISAN
-600 DAAAISKLQSAVA
+600 DAAAISKMQSTIM
-613 RYARDNNV
+613 RHARDNNI
-621 SQADAL
+621 SEANSL
-627 RTAMEQSQNMS
+627 RMAMEQSQNMS
-638 LNAGVGAYAKFDS
+638 LNAGVGAYAKVDS
-651 NRQFAGKIVGFAT
+651 NKQFAGKIWGFAT

-748 TQASQY
+748 TQSSQY
-754 SDTQNRSHEYAQMA
+754 SDAQTRSHEYAQMA
-768 SFVENNSAA
+768 SYVQNHSDSV
-777 IRSNATQEFV
+777 RSNYTQEFV
-787 EYAKQNHPDAERVLT
+787 EYAQQNDPDATRILT
-802 DVSSPEARAEREALA
+802 DVSDPAIREKREALA
-817 GRFVEERMMP
+817 GRFVEDRLMP
-827 QLEAQFRAN
+827 QLAQEFATNRAQTSEN
-836 QGRAAEGMG
+836 MG
-845 DTVAASGLQGVNH
+845 SVAPGGALQGVSH
-858 SDFEGQQQHMAQTAA
+858 SGFADQQQHMVQIAA
-873 GHGVKADG
+873 DHGVKA
-881 EVAGEVTQSRANAQR
+881 EVAVAGEVSKSRADVQR

-902 EKVNDQQSEVNKQY
+902 ENVNKQQSEVGNQY
-916 TNLEQEHQVQGRR
+916 NSMVQEHQIQERN
-929 FDDANKAEHER
+929 FDKAYK
-940 QDEFPVFNHD
+940 DEQQQQNALPGGD
-950 GELLD
+950 TR
-955 KVNKS
+955 
-960 LDELRK
+960 DELMKRAQDIQK
-966 GSLNDD
+966 QYGDKK
-972 N
+972 

>member
-1 MDAVY
+1 MDTVY
-6 VLSGGEFLTAIFNGV
+6 VLAGGDFLTNIFNGV
-21 AVLMGTTEWA
+21 ATLMGTTEWS

-36 AALMSVMVL
+36 AALVSVMVL
-45 FATYI
+45 FATYLK
-50 RGHDPLEVL
+50 GHDPLEFF
-59 KFIAFFMFLTSVLI
+59 KFIAFFILLTSILI
-73 IPKRTVQLIDRSDAT
+73 IPKRTVQIIDRTDAT
-88 SVHTVA
+88 SIHTVD

-117 FEAVFHTPD
+117 FETVYHTPD
-126 SATYSKTG
+126 SVTYSKTG

-146 DFAFRNG
+146 DFMFRNG

-167 VGDMLLNHKYSF
+167 VGDILLNHKYSF
-179 QELMNTEDPYSLI
+179 QELMSSTDPYSLI
-192 FSKPSPLRGV
+192 FSNPSPLRGV
-202 MVPYGNS
+202 MVSYGNT
-209 AAVSH
+209 AA
-214 DNPTGEGFM
+214 TREGFW
-223 TCQDLAKNVLQPQL
+223 TCQELANNVLKSQL
-237 TTDTQNG
+237 NADTAEDG
-244 GKTWDYY
+244 STWSYY
-251 VARLTGGKTNASAL
+251 VSRITGAKPNSSAL
-265 FGTLLGDSYSYYYG
+265 FGTLMADSYSYYYG
-279 GGSSASQI
+279 GGSTASQI
-287 MRQTVVMNGLK
+287 MRSTVVMNGLK
-298 QGIAST
+298 QGISSY

-310 AAGLVNLASQSSYT
+310 AAGLVNLASQSSYS
-324 KMRLSQATSTSIAT
+324 KMRLSQVISATIAT
-338 TYLPLLNTV
+338 TYLPLMNTV

-358 IILLASI
+358 IILLATVHSL
-365 HTLTMEVLKGY
+365 TLQVLKGY
-376 IFTLIYLQAWGPMF
+376 IYTLIYLQAWGPMF

-397 SMYLTGKTG
+397 SSHLTTKTG
-406 TLSFSLSNLS
+406 ALGFSLSNLS

-424 IGSIAGWLSL
+424 IGSIAGALSL
-434 SIPFLAWGIVKGL
+434 SIPFLAWGIVRGL
-447 GSAVSQA
+447 GSVVSQA
-454 GNYLGTAMNSTASSE
+454 GNYLGTAVSSTASSE
-469 SSRAG
+469 ASRAG

-503 AMTQMGNGATATRT
+503 ATTQMGNGAVATRT
-517 QSGASVYDTTGA
+517 QDGSSVYDTTGA

-552 EAESQLQSLSNSLSH
+552 EAQSQIQSLNETLGH
-567 SASTGTSQL
+567 TTSTGASQL

-583 GSSDTVSRGA
+583 GNSDTVSRGA
-593 DNSISAN
+593 DNSVSAN
-600 DAAAISKLQSAVA
+600 DAAAISKMQSAVA

-621 SQADAL
+621 SQTDAL
-627 RTAMEQSQNMS
+627 RAAMEQSQNLS
-638 LNAGVGAYAKFDS
+638 ANVGAGAYAKVDTDK
-651 NRQFAGKIVGFAT
+651 QVIGKLASLGT
-664 GASVGGDLHGKVDY
+664 GWSMGGDAHAKLDY

-683 SSHGTSSDMSN
+683 SSHGTSTDMSN

-802 DVSSPEARAEREALA
+802 DVSSPEARAERESLA

-827 QLEAQFRAN
+827 QLEAQFRAS

-845 DTVAASGLQGVNH
+845 DTVADGGLQGVSH
-858 SDFEGQQQHMAQTAA
+858 SDFESQQQHMAQTAA
-873 GHGVKADG
+873 GQGVKAEG
-881 EVAGEVTQSRANAQR
+881 RVASEVEHSRADAKR
-896 SVDSAQ
+896 SVDFAQ
-902 EKVNDQQSEVNKQY
+902 ENVNKQQGEVNKQY
-916 TNLEQEHQVQGRR
+916 TDLEQDHQVQGRK
-929 FDDANKAEHER
+929 FGKSYK
-940 QDEFPVFNHD
+940 DEQQQQNTLP
-950 GELLD
+950 GG
-955 KVNKS
+955 KTR
-960 LDELRK
+960 DELTKQAQDIQRQFEENNK
-966 GSLNDD
+966 
-972 N
+972 

>member
-73 IPKRTVQLIDRSDAT
+73 IPKRTVQIIDRSDAT

-117 FEAVFHTPD
+117 FETVFHTPD

-202 MVPYGNS
+202 MVPYGNTM
-209 AAVSH
+209 A
-214 DNPTGEGFM
+214 NREGFW
-223 TCQDLAKNVLQPQL
+223 TCQELATGVLQPQL

-251 VARLTGGKTNASAL
+251 VARLTGGKPNASAL

-279 GGSSASQI
+279 GGSGASQI

-517 QSGASVYDTTGA
+517 RDGSTVLETSQAMSKLATEVMGDRISQTG
-529 ISRLPTDIQ
+529 IQ
-538 LDRSAVSGFQRQQR
+538 KLQRDAMSQQ
-552 EAESQLQSLSNSLSH
+552 QSLNNSLNH
-567 SASTGTSQL
+567 STSTGMSLL

-583 GSSDTVSRGA
+583 GNSDTVSRGT
-593 DNSISAN
+593 DSSVSAN
-600 DAAAISKLQSAVA
+600 DAAAISKMQSAVA
-613 RYARDNNV
+613 RYARDNNI

-627 RTAMEQSQNMS
+627 RAAMDKSQNMTF
-638 LNAGVGAYAKFDS
+638 NAGAGAYAKVDS
-651 NRQFAGKIVGFAT
+651 DKQIIGKVASLGT
-664 GASVGGDLHGKVDY
+664 GWSAGGDLHTRLDY
-678 NGQNG
+678 NGQSG

-694 RTSSTKDFSA
+694 RTSNTKDFSA

-712 GVDVVASHRTTD
+712 GVDVVASQRTTD

-748 TQASQY
+748 TQSSQY
-754 SDTQNRSHEYAQMA
+754 SDAQTRSHEYAQMA
-768 SFVENNSAA
+768 SYV
-777 IRSNATQEFV
+777 Q
-787 EYAKQNHPDAERVLT
+787 
-802 DVSSPEARAEREALA
+802 
-817 GRFVEERMMP
+817 
-827 QLEAQFRAN
+827 
-836 QGRAAEGMG
+836 
-845 DTVAASGLQGVNH
+845 NH
-858 SDFEGQQQHMAQTAA
+858 SDSVRSNYTRSLWVCAA
-873 GHGVKADG
+873 
-881 EVAGEVTQSRANAQR
+881 ER
-896 SVDSAQ
+896 SGCHPHTD
-902 EKVNDQQSEVNKQY
+902 
-916 TNLEQEHQVQGRR
+916 RC
-929 FDDANKAEHER
+929 ER
-940 QDEFPVFNHD
+940 PC
-950 GELLD
+950 GA
-955 KVNKS
+955 
-960 LDELRK
+960 
-966 GSLNDD
+966 
-972 N
+972 

>member
-73 IPKRTVQLIDRSDAT
+73 IPKRTVQIIDRSDAT

-117 FEAVFHTPD
+117 FETVFHTPD

-202 MVPYGNS
+202 MVPYGNTM
-209 AAVSH
+209 A
-214 DNPTGEGFM
+214 NREGFW
-223 TCQDLAKNVLQPQL
+223 TCQELATGVLQPQL

-251 VARLTGGKTNASAL
+251 VARLTGGKPNASAL

-279 GGSSASQI
+279 GGSGASQI

-627 RTAMEQSQNMS
+627 RAAMEQSQNAS
-638 LNAGVGAYAKFDS
+638 INVGAGVTAGIDTS
-651 NRQFAGKIVGFAT
+651 RSIAGKAVVWTT
-664 GASVGGDLHGKVDY
+664 GLSGKLEGHIKGDYTG
-678 NGQNG
+678 NNG

-694 RTSSTKDFSA
+694 RTSHTKDFSA

-724 NSSHTDNAS
+724 SSSHTDNAS

-836 QGRAAEGMG
+836 QVRAAEGMG
-845 DTVAASGLQGVNH
+845 DTVAAGGLQGVNH

-902 EKVNDQQSEVNKQY
+902 EKVNHQQSEVNKQY

-929 FDDANKAEHER
+929 FDEANKAEHVR
-940 QDEFPVFNHD
+940 QDAYPIKDHTDSVVAKRS
-950 GELLD
+950 LD
-955 KVNKS
+955 KLMK
-960 LDELRK
+960 DFKEDK
-966 GSLNDD
+966 
-972 N
+972 

>member
-73 IPKRTVQLIDRSDAT
+73 IPKRTVQIIDRSDAT

-117 FEAVFHTPD
+117 FETVFHTPD

-202 MVPYGNS
+202 MVPYGNTM
-209 AAVSH
+209 A
-214 DNPTGEGFM
+214 NREGFW
-223 TCQDLAKNVLQPQL
+223 TCQELATGVLQPQL

-251 VARLTGGKTNASAL
+251 VARLTGGKPNASAL

-279 GGSSASQI
+279 GGSGASQI

-517 QSGASVYDTTGA
+517 RDGSTVLETSQAMSKLATEVMGDRISQTG
-529 ISRLPTDIQ
+529 IQ
-538 LDRSAVSGFQRQQR
+538 KLQRDAMSQQ
-552 EAESQLQSLSNSLSH
+552 QSLNNSLNH
-567 SASTGTSQL
+567 STSTGMSLL

-583 GSSDTVSRGA
+583 GNSDTVSRGT
-593 DNSISAN
+593 DSSVSAN
-600 DAAAISKLQSAVA
+600 DAAAISKMQSAVA
-613 RYARDNNV
+613 RYARDNNI

-627 RTAMEQSQNMS
+627 RAAMDKSQNMTF
-638 LNAGVGAYAKFDS
+638 NAGAGAYAKVDS
-651 NRQFAGKIVGFAT
+651 DKQIIGKVASLGT
-664 GASVGGDLHGKVDY
+664 GWSAGGDLHTRLDG
-678 NGQNG
+678 
-683 SSHGTSSDMSN
+683 
-694 RTSSTKDFSA
+694 
-704 QDLKDIRH
+704 
-712 GVDVVASHRTTD
+712 
-724 NSSHTDNAS
+724 
-733 GSLLNQMAA
+733 
-742 TFSDMR
+742 
-748 TQASQY
+748 
-754 SDTQNRSHEYAQMA
+754 
-768 SFVENNSAA
+768 
-777 IRSNATQEFV
+777 
-787 EYAKQNHPDAERVLT
+787 
-802 DVSSPEARAEREALA
+802 
-817 GRFVEERMMP
+817 
-827 QLEAQFRAN
+827 
-836 QGRAAEGMG
+836 
-845 DTVAASGLQGVNH
+845 TVAN
-858 SDFEGQQQHMAQTAA
+858 
-873 GHGVKADG
+873 
-881 EVAGEVTQSRANAQR
+881 SRW
-896 SVDSAQ
+896 
-902 EKVNDQQSEVNKQY
+902 
-916 TNLEQEHQVQGRR
+916 
-929 FDDANKAEHER
+929 
-940 QDEFPVFNHD
+940 
-950 GELLD
+950 
-955 KVNKS
+955 
-960 LDELRK
+960 
-966 GSLNDD
+966 
-972 N
+972 

>member
-73 IPKRTVQLIDRSDAT
+73 IPKRTVQIIDRSDAT

-117 FEAVFHTPD
+117 FETVFHTPD

-202 MVPYGNS
+202 MVPYGNTM
-209 AAVSH
+209 A
-214 DNPTGEGFM
+214 NREGFW
-223 TCQDLAKNVLQPQL
+223 TCQELATGVLQPQL

-251 VARLTGGKTNASAL
+251 VARLTGGKPNASAL

-279 GGSSASQI
+279 GGSGASQI

-517 QSGASVYDTTGA
+517 RDGSTVLETSQAMSKLATEVMGDRISQTG
-529 ISRLPTDIQ
+529 IQ
-538 LDRSAVSGFQRQQR
+538 KLQRDAMSQQ
-552 EAESQLQSLSNSLSH
+552 QSLNNSLNH
-567 SASTGTSQL
+567 STSTGMSLL

-583 GSSDTVSRGA
+583 GNSDTVSRGT
-593 DNSISAN
+593 DSSVSAN
-600 DAAAISKLQSAVA
+600 DAAAISKMQSAVA
-613 RYARDNNV
+613 RYARDNNI

-627 RTAMEQSQNMS
+627 RAAMDKSQNMTF
-638 LNAGVGAYAKFDS
+638 NAGAGAYAKVDS
-651 NRQFAGKIVGFAT
+651 DKQIIGKVASLGT
-664 GASVGGDLHGKVDY
+664 GWSAGGDLHTRLDY
-678 NGQNG
+678 NGQSG

-694 RTSSTKDFSA
+694 RTSNTKDFSA
-704 QDLKDIRH
+704 QDLKD
-712 GVDVVASHRTTD
+712 
-724 NSSHTDNAS
+724 
-733 GSLLNQMAA
+733 
-742 TFSDMR
+742 
-748 TQASQY
+748 
-754 SDTQNRSHEYAQMA
+754 
-768 SFVENNSAA
+768 
-777 IRSNATQEFV
+777 
-787 EYAKQNHPDAERVLT
+787 
-802 DVSSPEARAEREALA
+802 
-817 GRFVEERMMP
+817 
-827 QLEAQFRAN
+827 
-836 QGRAAEGMG
+836 
-845 DTVAASGLQGVNH
+845 
-858 SDFEGQQQHMAQTAA
+858 
-873 GHGVKADG
+873 
-881 EVAGEVTQSRANAQR
+881 
-896 SVDSAQ
+896 
-902 EKVNDQQSEVNKQY
+902 
-916 TNLEQEHQVQGRR
+916 
-929 FDDANKAEHER
+929 
-940 QDEFPVFNHD
+940 
-950 GELLD
+950 
-955 KVNKS
+955 
-960 LDELRK
+960 
-966 GSLNDD
+966 
-972 N
+972 

>member
-1 MDAVY
+1 MDTVY

-73 IPKRTVQLIDRSDAT
+73 IPKRTVQIIDRSDAT

-202 MVPYGNS
+202 MVPYGNTM
-209 AAVSH
+209 A
-214 DNPTGEGFM
+214 NREGFW
-223 TCQDLAKNVLQPQL
+223 TCQELATGVLQPQL

-251 VARLTGGKTNASAL
+251 VARLTGNKPNASAL

-279 GGSSASQI
+279 GGSGASQI

-365 HTLTMEVLKGY
+365 HTLTMGVLKGY

-627 RTAMEQSQNMS
+627 RTAMEQSQNAS
-638 LNAGVGAYAKFDS
+638 FNVGAGVS
-651 NRQFAGKIVGFAT
+651 AGIDTSKSIGGKAVEWTT
-664 GASVGGDLHGKVDY
+664 GLSGKLEGHIKGDYTG
-678 NGQNG
+678 NNG

-694 RTSSTKDFSA
+694 RTSHTKDFSA

-724 NSSHTDNAS
+724 SSSHTDNAS

-836 QGRAAEGMG
+836 QGRATEGMG
-845 DTVAASGLQGVNH
+845 DTVSASGLQGVSH
-858 SDFEGQQQHMAQTAA
+858 SDFADQQQHMAQTAA

-881 EVAGEVTQSRANAQR
+881 EVAGEVTQSRTNAQR

-902 EKVNDQQSEVNKQY
+902 EKVNHQQSEVNKQY

-929 FDDANKAEHER
+929 FDEANKAEHVR
-940 QDEFPVFNHD
+940 QDAYPIKDHTDSVVAKRS
-950 GELLD
+950 LD
-955 KVNKS
+955 KLMK
-960 LDELRK
+960 DFKEDK
-966 GSLNDD
+966 
-972 N
+972 

>member
-1 MDAVY
+1 MDTVY
-6 VLSGGEFLTAIFNGV
+6 VLTGGEFLSNIFNGV
-21 AVLMGTTEWA
+21 ATMLGTTEWS

-36 AALMSVMVL
+36 AALVSVMVL
-45 FATYI
+45 FATYLK
-50 RGHDPLEVL
+50 GHDPLEFIR
-59 KFIAFFMFLTSVLI
+59 FIAFFILLTSILV
-73 IPKRTVQLIDRSDAT
+73 IPKRTVQIIDRTDAT
-88 SVHTVA
+88 SIHTVA

-117 FEAVFHTPD
+117 FETVYHTPD
-126 SATYSKTG
+126 SVTYSKTG
-134 MLFGANLVGTAT
+134 MLFGANLVGSAT
-146 DFAFRNG
+146 DFMFRNG

-167 VGDMLLNHKYSF
+167 VGDILLNHKYSF
-179 QELMNTEDPYSLI
+179 QELMNSTDPYAVI
-192 FSKPSPLRGV
+192 FQNPSPLRGV
-202 MVPYGNS
+202 MVPYGNT
-209 AAVSH
+209 AA
-214 DNPTGEGFM
+214 TREGFW
-223 TCQDLAKNVLQPQL
+223 TCQELANNVLKSQL
-237 TTDTQNG
+237 NADTAEG
-244 GKTWDYY
+244 GSTWNYY
-251 VARLTGGKTNASAL
+251 VARITGAKPNGSAL
-265 FGTLLGDSYSYYYG
+265 FGTLMADSYNYYYG
-279 GGSSASQI
+279 GGATASQV
-287 MRQTVVMNGLK
+287 MRAAVVMNGLK
-298 QGIAST
+298 QGISSY

-310 AAGLVNLASQSSYT
+310 AAGLVNLASQSSYA
-324 KMRLSQATSTSIAT
+324 KMRLSQATSASIAT
-338 TYLPLLNTV
+338 TYLPLMNTV

-358 IILLASI
+358 IILLATVHSL
-365 HTLTMEVLKGY
+365 TLQVLKGY
-376 IFTLIYLQAWGPMF
+376 IYTLIYLQAWGPMF

-397 SMYLTGKTG
+397 SAYLTNKTG
-406 TLSFSLSNLS
+406 SLSFSLSNLS

-434 SIPFLAWGIVKGL
+434 SIPFLAMGLVKGL
-447 GSAVSQA
+447 GSVVSQA
-454 GNYLGTAMNSTASSE
+454 GNYLGTAMNSTATSE
-469 SSRAG
+469 ASRAG

-517 QSGASVYDTTGA
+517 QSGASVYDTSGA

-552 EAESQLQSLSNSLSH
+552 EAESQMQSLNNSLSH

-593 DNSISAN
+593 DNSVSAN

-627 RTAMEQSQNMS
+627 RTAMEQSQNAS
-638 LNAGVGAYAKFDS
+638 FNVGAGVS
-651 NRQFAGKIVGFAT
+651 AGIDTSKSIGGKAVEWTT
-664 GASVGGDLHGKVDY
+664 GLSGKLEGHIKGDYTG
-678 NGQNG
+678 NNG
-683 SSHGTSSDMSN
+683 SSHGTSSDMSY
-694 RTSSTKDFSA
+694 RTSHTKDFSA

-836 QGRAAEGMG
+836 QGRATEGMG
-845 DTVAASGLQGVNH
+845 DTVSASGLQGVSH
-858 SDFEGQQQHMAQTAA
+858 SDFADQQQHMAQTAA

-902 EKVNDQQSEVNKQY
+902 EKVNHQQSEVNKQY

-929 FDDANKAEHER
+929 FDEANKAEHVR
-940 QDEFPVFNHD
+940 QEARPVID
-950 GELLD
+950 ITD
-955 KVNKS
+955 SNKAKKM
-960 LDELRK
+960 LDESMNKFK
-966 GSLNDD
+966 GK
-972 N
+972 

>member
-73 IPKRTVQLIDRSDAT
+73 IPKRTVQIIDRSDAT

-179 QELMNTEDPYSLI
+179 QELMNSEDPYSLI

-202 MVPYGNS
+202 MVPYGNTM
-209 AAVSH
+209 A
-214 DNPTGEGFM
+214 NREGFW
-223 TCQDLAKNVLQPQL
+223 TCQELATGVLQPQL

-251 VARLTGGKTNASAL
+251 VARLTGGKPNASAL

-279 GGSSASQI
+279 GGSGASQI

-627 RTAMEQSQNMS
+627 RAAMEQSQNAS
-638 LNAGVGAYAKFDS
+638 INVGAGVTAGIDTS
-651 NRQFAGKIVGFAT
+651 RSIAGKAVEWTT
-664 GASVGGDLHGKVDY
+664 GLSGKLEGHIKGDYTG
-678 NGQNG
+678 NNG

-694 RTSSTKDFSA
+694 RTSHTKDFSA

-712 GVDVVASHRTTD
+712 GVDVVASHRTTE

-845 DTVAASGLQGVNH
+845 DKVAAGGLQGVNH

-902 EKVNDQQSEVNKQY
+902 EKVNHQQSEVNKQY

-929 FDDANKAEHER
+929 FDEANKAEHTR
-940 QDEFPVFNHD
+940 QEAWPVI
-950 GELLD
+950 D
-955 KVNKS
+955 KVDSDNAKKT
-960 LDELRK
+960 LDETMNKFK
-966 GSLNDD
+966 GK
-972 N
+972 

>member
-73 IPKRTVQLIDRSDAT
+73 IPRRTVQIIDRSDAT

-117 FEAVFHTPD
+117 FETVFHTPD

-167 VGDMLLNHKYSF
+167 VGDMLLNHKYSL
-179 QELMNTEDPYSLI
+179 QELMNSEDPYSLI

-202 MVPYGNS
+202 MVPYGNTM
-209 AAVSH
+209 A
-214 DNPTGEGFM
+214 NREGFW
-223 TCQDLAKNVLQPQL
+223 TCQELATGVLQPQL

-251 VARLTGGKTNASAL
+251 VARITGGKPNASAL

-365 HTLTMEVLKGY
+365 HTLTLEVLKGY

-489 GNKWDTNYASRSGM
+489 GNKWDNNYSWQSGN
-503 AMTQMGNGATATRT
+503 ATTQLGNGATWTRT
-517 QSGASVYDTTGA
+517 ADGSTVANTTGA
-529 ISRLPTDIQ
+529 ISKLGTELSGDRIAQTGIQ
-538 LDRSAVSGFQRQQR
+538 KLQRD
-552 EAESQLQSLSNSLSH
+552 SQSQMQSLNETLGH
-567 SASTGTSQL
+567 TTSAGASQL

-583 GSSDTVSRGA
+583 GNSDTVSRGA
-593 DNSISAN
+593 DNSVSSN
-600 DAAAISKLQSAVA
+600 DAMAISKLQSAVS
-613 RYARDNNV
+613 RYARDNHV
-621 SQADAL
+621 SEGEAL
-627 RTAMEQSQNMS
+627 RTAMEQSQNLS
-638 LNAGVGAYAKFDS
+638 ANAGVGAYAKVESDK
-651 NRQFAGKIVGFAT
+651 QVIGKLASLGT
-664 GASVGGDLHGKVDY
+664 GWSVGGDAHAKLDY

-683 SSHGTSSDMSN
+683 SSHGTSTEMSN
-694 RTSSTKDFSA
+694 RTGHSKDFSA

-712 GVDVVASHRTTD
+712 GVDVISSHRTTD

-768 SFVENNSAA
+768 SYAENHSDA
-777 IRSNATQEFV
+777 IRSNYTQEFV
-787 EYAKQNHPDAERVLT
+787 EYAKQNHPDAQRILT
-802 DVSSPEARAEREALA
+802 DVSSPEVREEREQLA
-817 GRFVEERMMP
+817 ARFVKERMMP
-827 QLEAQFRAN
+827 QLDAEFSAN
-836 QGRAAEGMG
+836 RSSTADGMG
-845 DTVAASGLQGVNH
+845 SVSPSGMQGI
-858 SDFEGQQQHMAQTAA
+858 SRGEFEGHQQQMEQAA
-873 GHGVKADG
+873 AAHGVRSEG
-881 EVAGEVTQSRANAQR
+881 SVAGEVSQERKNTQE

-902 EKVNDQQSEVNKQY
+902 EKVNKQKAEVGKQY
-916 TNLEQEHQVQGRR
+916 NNLEQEHQVQGRR
-929 FDDANKAEHER
+929 FDEANKAEHVR
-940 QDEFPVFNHD
+940 QNSYPVFNHD
-950 GELLD
+950 GALRQEIGKALD
-955 KVNKS
+955 DFK
-960 LDELRK
+960 K
-966 GSLNDD
+966 GK
-972 N
+972 

>member
-73 IPKRTVQLIDRSDAT
+73 IPKRTVQIIDRSDAT

-94 NVPLGLAAPAKFIT
+94 NVPLGLVAPAKFIT

-179 QELMNTEDPYSLI
+179 QELMNSEDPYSLI

-202 MVPYGNS
+202 MVPYGNTM
-209 AAVSH
+209 A
-214 DNPTGEGFM
+214 NREGFW
-223 TCQDLAKNVLQPQL
+223 TCQELATGVLQPQL

-251 VARLTGGKTNASAL
+251 VARLTGGKPNASAL

-279 GGSSASQI
+279 GGSGASQI

-593 DNSISAN
+593 DNSVSAN

-627 RTAMEQSQNMS
+627 RAAMEQSQNAS
-638 LNAGVGAYAKFDS
+638 FNVGAGVS
-651 NRQFAGKIVGFAT
+651 AGIDTSKSIGGKAVEWTT
-664 GASVGGDLHGKVDY
+664 GLSGKLEGHIKGDYTG
-678 NGQNG
+678 NNG

-694 RTSSTKDFSA
+694 RTSHTKDFSA

-712 GVDVVASHRTTD
+712 GVDVVASHRTTE

-836 QGRAAEGMG
+836 QGRTAEGMG
-845 DTVAASGLQGVNH
+845 DTVSTSGLQGVSH
-858 SDFEGQQQHMAQTAA
+858 SDFDGQQQHMAQTAA
-873 GHGVKADG
+873 GHGAKADG
-881 EVAGEVTQSRANAQR
+881 EVAGEVTQSRASAQR

-902 EKVNDQQSEVNKQY
+902 EKVNHQQSEVNKQY

-929 FDDANKAEHER
+929 FDEANKAEHTR
-940 QDEFPVFNHD
+940 QEAWPVI
-950 GELLD
+950 D
-955 KVNKS
+955 KVGSDNAKKT
-960 LDELRK
+960 LDETMNKFK
-966 GSLNDD
+966 GK
-972 N
+972 

>member
-73 IPKRTVQLIDRSDAT
+73 IPKRTVQIIDRSDAT

-179 QELMNTEDPYSLI
+179 QELMNSEDPYSLI

-202 MVPYGNS
+202 MVPYGNTM
-209 AAVSH
+209 A
-214 DNPTGEGFM
+214 NREGFW
-223 TCQDLAKNVLQPQL
+223 TCQELVTGVLQPQL

-251 VARLTGGKTNASAL
+251 VARLTGGKPNASAL

-279 GGSSASQI
+279 GGSGASQI

-583 GSSDTVSRGA
+583 GNSDTVSRGA
-593 DNSISAN
+593 DNSVSAN
-600 DAAAISKLQSAVA
+600 EATAISKMQSAIT
-613 RYARDNNV
+613 RHARDNNI
-621 SQADAL
+621 SEAESL
-627 RTAMEQSQNMS
+627 RMAMEQSQNLS
-638 LNAGVGAYAKFDS
+638 ANAGVGAYAKFDS
-651 NRQFAGKIVGFAT
+651 EKQFAGKILGFAS
-664 GASVGGDLHGKVDY
+664 GVSVGGDLHGKVDY

-694 RTSSTKDFSA
+694 RTSHTKDFSA

-724 NSSHTDNAS
+724 SSSHTDNAS

-845 DTVAASGLQGVNH
+845 DTVAAGGLQGVNH
-858 SDFEGQQQHMAQTAA
+858 SDFEGQQQHIAQTAA

-902 EKVNDQQSEVNKQY
+902 EKVNHQQSEVNKQY

-929 FDDANKAEHER
+929 FDEANKAEHTR
-940 QDEFPVFNHD
+940 QDAWPVI
-950 GELLD
+950 D
-955 KVNKS
+955 KVDSDNAKKTLDATMNKF
-960 LDELRK
+960 K
-966 GSLNDD
+966 GK
-972 N
+972 

>member
-73 IPKRTVQLIDRSDAT
+73 IPKRTVQIIDRSDAT

-117 FEAVFHTPD
+117 FETVFHTPD

-202 MVPYGNS
+202 MVPYGNTM
-209 AAVSH
+209 A
-214 DNPTGEGFM
+214 NREGFW
-223 TCQDLAKNVLQPQL
+223 TCQELATGVLQPQL

-251 VARLTGGKTNASAL
+251 VARLTGGKPNASAL

-279 GGSSASQI
+279 GGSGASQI

-517 QSGASVYDTTGA
+517 RDGSTVLETSQAMSKLATEVMGDRISQTG
-529 ISRLPTDIQ
+529 IQ
-538 LDRSAVSGFQRQQR
+538 KLQRDAMSQQ
-552 EAESQLQSLSNSLSH
+552 QSLNNSLNH
-567 SASTGTSQL
+567 STSTGMSLL

-583 GSSDTVSRGA
+583 GNSDTVSRGT
-593 DNSISAN
+593 DSSVSAN
-600 DAAAISKLQSAVA
+600 DAAAISKMQSAVA
-613 RYARDNNV
+613 RYARDNNI

-627 RTAMEQSQNMS
+627 RAAMDKSQNMTF
-638 LNAGVGAYAKFDS
+638 NAGAGAYAKVDS
-651 NRQFAGKIVGFAT
+651 DKQIIGKVASLGT
-664 GASVGGDLHGKVDY
+664 GWSAGGDLHTRLDY
-678 NGQNG
+678 NGQSG

-694 RTSSTKDFSA
+694 RTSNTKDFSA

-712 GVDVVASHRTTD
+712 G
-724 NSSHTDNAS
+724 
-733 GSLLNQMAA
+733 
-742 TFSDMR
+742 
-748 TQASQY
+748 
-754 SDTQNRSHEYAQMA
+754 
-768 SFVENNSAA
+768 
-777 IRSNATQEFV
+777 
-787 EYAKQNHPDAERVLT
+787 
-802 DVSSPEARAEREALA
+802 
-817 GRFVEERMMP
+817 
-827 QLEAQFRAN
+827 
-836 QGRAAEGMG
+836 
-845 DTVAASGLQGVNH
+845 
-858 SDFEGQQQHMAQTAA
+858 
-873 GHGVKADG
+873 
-881 EVAGEVTQSRANAQR
+881 
-896 SVDSAQ
+896 
-902 EKVNDQQSEVNKQY
+902 
-916 TNLEQEHQVQGRR
+916 
-929 FDDANKAEHER
+929 
-940 QDEFPVFNHD
+940 
-950 GELLD
+950 
-955 KVNKS
+955 
-960 LDELRK
+960 
-966 GSLNDD
+966 
-972 N
+972 

>member
-1 MDAVY
+1 MDTVY
-6 VLSGGEFLTAIFNGV
+6 ILSGGEFLTAIFNGV

-36 AALMSVMVL
+36 AALVSVMVL

-73 IPKRTVQLIDRSDAT
+73 IPKRTVQIVDRTDAT
-88 SVHTVA
+88 GVYTIA

-126 SATYSKTG
+126 STTYSKTG

-179 QELMNTEDPYSLI
+179 QELMNSEDPYSLI

-202 MVPYGNS
+202 MVPYGNTL
-209 AAVSH
+209 A
-214 DNPTGEGFM
+214 NREGFW
-223 TCQDLAKNVLQPQL
+223 TCQELASGVLQPQL

-244 GKTWDYY
+244 GKTWNYY
-251 VARLTGGKTNASAL
+251 VARLTGGKPNASAL
-265 FGTLLGDSYSYYYG
+265 FGTLLGDSYSYYYS

-310 AAGLVNLASQSSYT
+310 AAGLVNLASQSSYS

-397 SMYLTGKTG
+397 SLYLTGKTG

-469 SSRAG
+469 ASRAG

-503 AMTQMGNGATATRT
+503 ALTQMGNGATATRT
-517 QSGASVYDTTGA
+517 QDGSSVYDTSGA

-552 EAESQLQSLSNSLSH
+552 EAESQMQSLSNSLNH
-567 SASTGTSQL
+567 STSTGTSQL

-593 DNSISAN
+593 DNSVSAN

-683 SSHGTSSDMSN
+683 SSHGASSDMSN

-836 QGRAAEGMG
+836 QGRATEGMG
-845 DTVAASGLQGVNH
+845 DTVSAGGLQGVSH
-858 SDFEGQQQHMAQTAA
+858 SDFADQQQHMAQTAA

-902 EKVNDQQSEVNKQY
+902 EKVNHQQSEVNKQY
-916 TNLEQEHQVQGRR
+916 TDLEQEHQVQGRQ
-929 FDDANKAEHER
+929 FDNANKAEHTR
-940 QDEFPVFNHD
+940 QEAWPVI
-950 GELLD
+950 D
-955 KVNKS
+955 KVDSDNAKKT
-960 LDELRK
+960 LDETMNKFK
-966 GSLNDD
+966 GK
-972 N
+972 

>member
-73 IPKRTVQLIDRSDAT
+73 IPKRTVQIIDRSDAT

-202 MVPYGNS
+202 MVPYGNTM
-209 AAVSH
+209 A
-214 DNPTGEGFM
+214 NREGFW
-223 TCQDLAKNVLQPQL
+223 TCQELATGVLQPQL

-251 VARLTGGKTNASAL
+251 VARLTGGKPNASAL

-279 GGSSASQI
+279 GGSGASQI

-627 RTAMEQSQNMS
+627 RTAMEQSQNAS
-638 LNAGVGAYAKFDS
+638 FNVGAGVS
-651 NRQFAGKIVGFAT
+651 AGIDTSKSIGGKAVEWTT
-664 GASVGGDLHGKVDY
+664 GLSGKLEGHIKGDYTG
-678 NGQNG
+678 NNG

-694 RTSSTKDFSA
+694 RTSHTKDFSA

-724 NSSHTDNAS
+724 SSSHTDNAS

-836 QGRAAEGMG
+836 QGRATEGMG
-845 DTVAASGLQGVNH
+845 DTVSASGLQGVSH
-858 SDFEGQQQHMAQTAA
+858 SDFADQQQHMAQTAA

-902 EKVNDQQSEVNKQY
+902 EKVNHQQSEVNKQY

-929 FDDANKAEHER
+929 FDEANKAEHVR
-940 QDEFPVFNHD
+940 QEARPVIDITDSNKAK
-950 GELLD
+950 EMLD
-955 KVNKS
+955 DSMNKF
-960 LDELRK
+960 K
-966 GSLNDD
+966 GK
-972 N
+972 

>member
-73 IPKRTVQLIDRSDAT
+73 IPKRTVQIIDRSDAT

-117 FEAVFHTPD
+117 FETVFHTPD

-202 MVPYGNS
+202 MVPYGNTM
-209 AAVSH
+209 A
-214 DNPTGEGFM
+214 NREGFW
-223 TCQDLAKNVLQPQL
+223 TCQELATGVLQPQL

-251 VARLTGGKTNASAL
+251 VARLTGGKPNASAL

-279 GGSSASQI
+279 GGSGASQI

-627 RTAMEQSQNMS
+627 RAAMEQSQNAS
-638 LNAGVGAYAKFDS
+638 INVGAGVTAGIDTS
-651 NRQFAGKIVGFAT
+651 RSIAGKAVVWTT
-664 GASVGGDLHGKVDY
+664 GLSGKLEGHIKGDYTG
-678 NGQNG
+678 NNG

-694 RTSSTKDFSA
+694 RTSHTKDFSA

-724 NSSHTDNAS
+724 SSSHTDNAS

-827 QLEAQFRAN
+827 LLEAQFRAN

-845 DTVAASGLQGVNH
+845 DTDAADGLQGVNH

-902 EKVNDQQSEVNKQY
+902 EKVNHQQSEVNKQY

-929 FDDANKAEHER
+929 FDEANKAEHVR
-940 QDEFPVFNHD
+940 QDAYPIKDHTDSVVAKRS
-950 GELLD
+950 LD
-955 KVNKS
+955 KLMK
-960 LDELRK
+960 DFKEDK
-966 GSLNDD
+966 
-972 N
+972 

>member
-1 MDAVY
+1 MDTVY
-6 VLSGGEFLTAIFNGV
+6 VLSGGEFLAAIFNGV
-21 AVLMGTTEWA
+21 AILMGTTEWA
-31 SMFRI
+31 TMFRI
-36 AALMSVMVL
+36 AALVSVMVL

-50 RGHDPLEVL
+50 RGHDPKEVL
-59 KFIAFFMFLTSVLI
+59 KFIAFFIMLTSVLT
-73 IPKRTVQLIDRSDAT
+73 IPKRTVQIIDRSDAT
-88 SVHTVA
+88 SVHMVS

-117 FEAVFHTPD
+117 FETVYHTPD

-146 DFAFRNG
+146 DFTFRNG

-179 QELMNTEDPYSLI
+179 QELMSSEDPYSLI

-202 MVPYGNS
+202 MVPYGNTM
-209 AAVSH
+209 V
-214 DNPTGEGFM
+214 NREGFW
-223 TCQDLAKNVLQPQL
+223 TCQELATGVLQPQL

-244 GKTWDYY
+244 GKTWNYY
-251 VARLTGGKTNASAL
+251 VARLTGNKPNASVL

-310 AAGLVNLASQSSYT
+310 AAGLVNLAAQSSYT

-358 IILLASI
+358 IILLATI
-365 HTLTMEVLKGY
+365 HTLTMEILKGY

-529 ISRLPTDIQ
+529 ISRLSTDIQ

-552 EAESQLQSLSNSLSH
+552 EAESQLQSLNETLGH
-567 SASTGTSQL
+567 TTSTGTSQL

-583 GSSDTVSRGA
+583 GNSDTVSRGA
-593 DNSISAN
+593 DSSVSAN
-600 DAAAISKLQSAVA
+600 DAAAISKMQSAIA

-627 RTAMEQSQNMS
+627 RAAMEQSQNAS
-638 LNAGVGAYAKFDS
+638 INVGAGVTAGIDTS
-651 NRQFAGKIVGFAT
+651 RSIAGKAVVWTT
-664 GASVGGDLHGKVDY
+664 GLSGKLEGHIKGDYTG
-678 NGQNG
+678 NNS

-712 GVDVVASHRTTD
+712 GVDVVVSHRTTD

-845 DTVAASGLQGVNH
+845 DTVAAGGLQGVNH
-858 SDFEGQQQHMAQTAA
+858 SDFEGQQQHMVQTAA

-902 EKVNDQQSEVNKQY
+902 EKVNQQQGEVNKQY
-916 TNLEQEHQVQGRR
+916 TNLEQEHHVQGRR
-929 FDDANKAEHER
+929 FDEANKTEQEK
-940 QDEFPVFNHD
+940 QN
-950 GELLD
+950 ELSVD
-955 KVNKS
+955 SMSNKIINKV
-960 LDELRK
+960 K
-966 GSLNDD
+966 GISKDI
-972 N
+972 